1 VHTAVVN
8 RRNRSILTVGF
19 NHEIAPGQEN
29 IDFIPTDAA
38 LVRRRSLPPDPD
50 LARLLDEKDANY
62 RREGRE
68 NDATNADGVICFT
81 SRSRQTLARCA
92 TSLTTRANAHPG
104 LTTDL
109 GGYVRTT
116 HNLSD
121 LYHFVI
127 HESGQAAKNWGESLS
142 LGRRGDLNKLCNH
155 RILRSCGNALF
166 RRLQTSTETSLQT
179 GLTGIIQAI
188 QAVAGW
194 NSGDLDCE
202 EHIFAGGHIV
212 YSGCENDQNS
222 TVPAAIGS
230 AVDVIYRSPDRS
242 RRVVQ
247 ETKREGEIKGAY
259 DGCALIQMLTGCLG
273 LGAQVGLIAAGTSF
287 GVYWFKYVNSKDI
300 HMYKLLPSDQ
310 LLQLRT
316 ADELITFLAHIAFF
330 VSEPITTLDTDSRS
344 QMEERSASRSMRSA
358 TAGPNSAT
366 TSRLANAS
374 RARSTTRTRSV
385 RSTTDVWDEVFIR
398 GERDDCSLK
407 CVRLRED
414 LDRATCQAITGE
426 LEKIL
431 SDDE

>member
-1 VHTAVVN
+1 
-8 RRNRSILTVGF
+8 VGF
-19 NHEIAPGQEN
+19 NHEIGQCQEN
-29 IDFIPTDAA
+29 IGYIPIDAA
-38 LVRRRSLPPDPD
+38 LVPRRSLPPDPD
-50 LARLLDEKDANY
+50 HAGMIDEKKRNY

-68 NDATNADGVICFT
+68 NDATNPDGVICFT

-109 GGYVRTT
+109 GGYVRTI

-121 LYHFVI
+121 FYHFVI

-142 LGRRGDLNKLCNH
+142 LSRRGDLNKLCNH
-155 RILRSCGNALF
+155 RALRSLAGQIF
-166 RRLQTSTETSLQT
+166 SVLQTSTESTIQT
-179 GLTGIIQAI
+179 GLTGITQTIQGI
-188 QAVAGW
+188 AGW
-194 NSGDLDCE
+194 NSGSLTCE

-212 YSGCENDQNS
+212 YSACENDQNS
-222 TVPAAIGS
+222 SVPAAIGT

-273 LGAQVGLIAAGTSF
+273 VGAQVGLIAAGTSF
-287 GVYWFKYVNSKDI
+287 CVYWFKYVNSTDI

-330 VSEPITTLDTDSRS
+330 VSEPFTNLNTDSPS
-344 QMEERSASRSMRSA
+344 QIEERSASRSMRSA
-358 TAGPNSAT
+358 TAGQTSAT

-374 RARSTTRTRSV
+374 RARSTTRTRSA

-398 GERDDCSLK
+398 GERDYCSPK